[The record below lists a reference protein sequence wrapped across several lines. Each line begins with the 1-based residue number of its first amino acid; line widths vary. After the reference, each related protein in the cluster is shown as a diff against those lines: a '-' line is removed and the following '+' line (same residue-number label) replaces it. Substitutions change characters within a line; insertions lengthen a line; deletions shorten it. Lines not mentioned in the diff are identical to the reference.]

1 MNHLKTEN
9 SPYLL
14 QHAKNPVD
22 WYPWGKEAFLKASAE
37 KKPVFLSIGYSTC
50 HWCHVM
56 AHESFEDEE
65 VAAVLNRSFIS
76 IKVDREERPDVDA
89 VYMEFCQT
97 LTGSGGWPLTVLMS
111 PDQKPFY
118 VDTYLPKKS
127 HHGKMGLLVLLEA
140 VENRWKN
147 DRIHLLK
154 AGDQITGFLRDNSES
169 NSDGTSSKSDH
180 PERLTA
186 QAAAELH
193 TAYDSKWGG
202 FGEAPKFPIPHN
214 LLFLMRYSKRVKN
227 DWFMKMAENTLSK
240 MVQGGLFDHIG
251 GGFSRYS
258 TDRQWLVPHF
268 EKMLYDN
275 ALLAFS
281 LLEAYSFTQK
291 TEYETAARRT
301 FRYIFRELTGSQ
313 GEFFCGQDADSD
325 GVEGKYYVFT
335 PDEVKNVLGTKNGEA
350 FCNEYHISD
359 YGNFEGKSIP
369 NLMGNFDWET
379 HFSQDIEEKEALYQY
394 RKTRCRLH
402 LDDKVLTAWN
412 GLMILALVKGYS
424 VLGDPAYLRAA
435 IKAKNFL
442 EKNLTDSSGCLFLS
456 WRSGTASIP
465 GQLGDYAFYLC
476 GLLSLY
482 ETTFEAELLLRAE
495 ELAENMQRLFED
507 TRKGGYYLY
516 GQDSE
521 TLVLRPKDTYD
532 GALPSGNSMAAA
544 ALHKLAHLS
553 GKETFRTSA
562 ERQMLFMQ
570 AQAKERPSGHT
581 MFLLAQLAEEGIE
594 EDVICVTA
602 GTETGQAAKELRD
615 HKNRHPERSFHMLLK
630 TPENAEKLAV
640 AAPFTSEYPLP
651 PSGTMYYVCQ
661 NGTCSAPVYS
671 LEETEN
677 RNY

>member
-14 QHAKNPVD
+14 QHAENPVD
-22 WYPWGKEAFLKASAE
+22 WYPWGKEAFQKASE
-37 KKPVFLSIGYSTC
+37 EEKPVFLSIGYSTC

-65 VAAVLNRSFIS
+65 VAAVLNRVFIS

-89 VYMEFCQT
+89 VYMEFCQA
-97 LTGSGGWPLTVLMS
+97 LTGSGGWPLTILMS
-111 PDQKPFY
+111 PDQQPFY
-118 VDTYLPKKS
+118 ADTYLPKNS
-127 HHGKMGLLVLLEA
+127 HYGKMGLLALLEA

-147 DRIHLLK
+147 DRSRLLK
-154 AGDQITGFLRDNSES
+154 AGDQITAFLRDNSES
-169 NSDGTSSKSDH
+169 KSDGALSKPDH

-193 TAYDSKWGG
+193 TAYDPKWGG

-227 DWFMKMAENTLSK
+227 DWFMEMAENTLSK

-281 LLEAYSFTQK
+281 YLEAYSFTQK
-291 TEYETAARRT
+291 TRYETAVRWI

-325 GVEGKYYVFT
+325 GVEGKYYVLT
-335 PDEVKNVLGTKNGEA
+335 PDEVNKVLGAKSGEA
-350 FCNEYHISD
+350 FCYKYHISD
-359 YGNFEGKSIP
+359 SGNFEGKSIP
-369 NLMGNFDWET
+369 NLTGNSDWEAQL
-379 HFSQDIEEKEALYQY
+379 SQDTEEKEALYQY
-394 RKTRCRLH
+394 RRIRCCLH

-424 VLGDPAYLRAA
+424 VLGDSSYLQAA
-435 IKAKNFL
+435 IQAKNFI
-442 EKNLTDSSGCLFLS
+442 ENNLTNRSGGLFLS
-456 WRSGTASIP
+456 WRNGTASVP
-465 GQLGDYAFYLC
+465 GQLGDYACYLC
-476 GLLSLY
+476 GLLDLY
-482 ETTFEAELLLRAE
+482 EATFETELLLRAE
-495 ELAENMQRLFED
+495 ELAEIMQKLFED

-516 GQDSE
+516 GHDSE
-521 TLVLRPKDTYD
+521 TLVLRPKETYD
-532 GALPSGNSMAAA
+532 GALPSGNSMAAV
-544 ALHKLAHLS
+544 ALKKLAHLS
-553 GKETFRTSA
+553 GKETFRASA
-562 ERQMLFMQ
+562 ERQMLFMR
-570 AQAKERPSGHT
+570 AQAKERPSGHS
-581 MFLLAQLAEEGIE
+581 MFLLAQLAEEGTE
-594 EDVICVTA
+594 ADVICVTA
-602 GTETGQAAKELRD
+602 GAETGHAAKVLRD
-615 HKNRHPERSFHMLLK
+615 YRNRHPEQNIHILLK
-630 TPENAEKLAV
+630 TPENAEKLAA

-651 PSGTMYYVCQ
+651 STGTLYYICQ
-661 NGTCSAPVYS
+661 NGICSAPVRS

>member
-14 QHAKNPVD
+14 QHAENPVD
-22 WYPWGKEAFLKASAE
+22 WYPWGKEAFQKASEE
-37 KKPVFLSIGYSTC
+37 KKPIFLSIGYSTC

-89 VYMEFCQT
+89 VYMEFCQA
-97 LTGSGGWPLTVLMS
+97 LTGSGGWPLTVIMS
-111 PDQKPFY
+111 PDQQPFY
-118 VDTYLPKKS
+118 VDTYLPKNS
-127 HHGKMGLLVLLEA
+127 HYGKMGLLALLEA

-147 DRIHLLK
+147 DRSRLLD
-154 AGDQITGFLRDNSES
+154 AGDQITRYLKDNSES
-169 NSDGTSSKSDH
+169 KFGEASPAASHS
-180 PERLTA
+180 ERLTA

-202 FGEAPKFPIPHN
+202 FGNAPKFPIPHN

-227 DWFMKMAENTLSK
+227 DWFMEMAENTLVK

-275 ALLAFS
+275 ALLALSF
-281 LLEAYSFTQK
+281 LEAYSITQK
-291 TEYETAARRT
+291 TEYKTAARRT
-301 FRYIFRELTGSQ
+301 FHYIFRELTGSQ

-335 PDEVKNVLGTKNGEA
+335 PEEIKKVLGTKSGED
-350 FCNEYHISD
+350 FCHKYHISVS
-359 YGNFEGKSIP
+359 GNFEGKNIP
-369 NLMGNFDWET
+369 NLTGNSNWET
-379 HFSQDIEEKEALYQY
+379 QFSQDAEEKESLYQY
-394 RKTRCRLH
+394 RRTRCRLH

-412 GLMILALVKGYS
+412 GLMILALAKGYS
-424 VLGDPAYLRAA
+424 VLGDLSYLRAA
-435 IKAKNFL
+435 IQAKNFI
-442 EKNLTDSSGCLFLS
+442 EDNMTSRSGGLFLS
-456 WRSGTASIP
+456 WRNGTASVP
-465 GQLGDYAFYLC
+465 GQLGDYACYLC

-482 ETTFEAELLLRAE
+482 EASFEAELLLRAE
-495 ELAENMQRLFED
+495 ELAQIMQKLFED
-507 TRKGGYYLY
+507 TREGGYYLY

-521 TLVLRPKDTYD
+521 TLILRPKETYD
-532 GALPSGNSMAAA
+532 GALPSGNSMAAI
-544 ALHKLAHLS
+544 ALQKLAHLS
-553 GKETFRTSA
+553 GKEAFRALA
-562 ERQMLFMQ
+562 EKQMLFMRSR
-570 AQAKERPSGHT
+570 AKERPSGHS
-581 MFLLAQLAEEGIE
+581 MFLLAQLAEEAPVM
-594 EDVICVTA
+594 DVICVTA
-602 GTETGQAAKELRD
+602 DTDTKQAAAELHD
-615 HKNRHPERSFHMLLK
+615 YSSRHPEQSIHMLLK
-630 TPENAEKLAV
+630 TPENAAKLAE

-651 PSGTMYYVCQ
+651 PSGTLYYICR
-661 NGTCSAPVYS
+661 NGACSAPVYS
-671 LEETEN
+671 LEETES